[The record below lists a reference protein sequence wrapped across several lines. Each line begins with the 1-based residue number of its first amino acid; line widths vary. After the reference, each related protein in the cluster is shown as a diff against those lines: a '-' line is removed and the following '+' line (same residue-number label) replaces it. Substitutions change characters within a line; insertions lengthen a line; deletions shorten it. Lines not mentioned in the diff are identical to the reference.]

1 MTLGQDCLF
10 GIPSTAVQALVDGR
24 HGDPFSILGPHQ
36 CGSMSVVRVLAP
48 GAQKI
53 EVVAREDSSWLGRL
67 ELAHPGGLFAG
78 PVVGDRPY
86 RLVIQWP
93 EAVQETEDP
102 YSFGLLLGE
111 LDLHLIAQG
120 THYELA
126 RCLGAQ
132 TLALG
137 GVQGVRFAVWAPNA
151 RRVSVVGDFNT
162 WDGRRHPMRL
172 RREAGV
178 WELFIPRIGAGALY
192 KHELLGPDGALLPQ
206 NADPV
211 ARASEGAPGTASIVA
226 SSAPFAWTDQAW
238 IAKRS
243 ERQSLDAPISIY
255 EVHPGSWPASSESA
269 ARPHSTRRQVWRP
282 ISFEARRCVETAC
295 WTARLIAQA
304 PGSAENIRRA
314 ALKPG
319 GREEPGE
326 SSRPARRPYRAS

>member
-102 YSFGLLLGE
+102 YSFGMLLGE

-206 NADPV
+206 KADPV

-243 ERQSLDAPISIY
+243 LSPSRQERPKQKAGL
-255 EVHPGSWPASSESA
+255 SWSPS
-269 ARPHSTRRQVWRP
+269 
-282 ISFEARRCVETAC
+282 
-295 WTARLIAQA
+295 
-304 PGSAENIRRA
+304 RRA
-314 ALKPG
+314 IIQTGQGFEPPSQRDALLVG
-319 GREEPGE
+319 HGRTRTLL
-326 SSRPARRPYRAS
+326 SRHPIGRSRMRAQRMFVCD

>member
-1 MTLGQDCLF
+1 LAKLGDEHIIPLAF
-10 GIPSTAVQALVDGR
+10 GGNLLLPEASCRACEKITSRIETHCIEQMVRDTREHLGLTARRHRRARSTAVQALVDGR

-192 KHELLGPDGALLPQ
+192 KYELLGPDGALLPQ
-206 NADPV
+206 KADPV

-243 ERQSLDAPISIY
+243 ERQPRGLLREHSRRKPGMRSLSRFRS
-255 EVHPGSWPASSESA
+255 PG
-269 ARPHSTRRQVWRP
+269 ARPIGPVE
-282 ISFEARRCVETAC
+282 ISH
-295 WTARLIAQA
+295 
-304 PGSAENIRRA
+304 
-314 ALKPG
+314 
-319 GREEPGE
+319 
-326 SSRPARRPYRAS
+326 